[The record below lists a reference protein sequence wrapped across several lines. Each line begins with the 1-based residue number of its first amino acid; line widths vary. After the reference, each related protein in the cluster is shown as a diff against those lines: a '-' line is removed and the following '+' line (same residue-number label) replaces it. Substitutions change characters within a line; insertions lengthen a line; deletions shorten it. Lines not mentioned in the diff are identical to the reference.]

1 MKKAWRKFLM
11 LSLVTAACLTTCTG
25 ALVYQATQPL
35 NPGSP
40 PGGGLFAG
48 SIMVCLFVGLPL
60 QIMGYVDVVRF
71 ARSMPPPEKRLHRI
85 GLLVLGAPVFL
96 GGVVVALMG
105 ISLSVVAAAKR
116 SPIGIRVGF
125 IIVAFGVSAMGF
137 GTRKESDRSGS
148 DHL

>member
-48 SIMVCLFVGLPL
+48 SLMGGWFVGLPL

-71 ARSMPPPEKRLHRI
+71 ARSMPPP
-85 GLLVLGAPVFL
+85 
-96 GGVVVALMG
+96 
-105 ISLSVVAAAKR
+105 
-116 SPIGIRVGF
+116 
-125 IIVAFGVSAMGF
+125 
-137 GTRKESDRSGS
+137 
-148 DHL
+148 